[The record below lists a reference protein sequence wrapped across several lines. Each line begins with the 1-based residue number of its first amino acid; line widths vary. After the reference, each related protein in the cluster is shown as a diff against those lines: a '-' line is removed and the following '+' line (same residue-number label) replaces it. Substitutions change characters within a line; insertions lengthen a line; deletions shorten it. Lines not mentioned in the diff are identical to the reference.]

1 MSEGN
6 EAVDITIVVSLVA
19 VAISIIFLFA
29 IDPGLANDQ
38 GLIQIVYII
47 VTGIVSILSYV
58 TGKNT
63 K

>member
-1 MSEGN
+1 M
-6 EAVDITIVVSLVA
+6 VSLVA
-19 VAISIIFLFA
+19 IAISIIFLFA

-38 GLIQIVYII
+38 GLTQIVYII